1 MKTYIYTVKNSS
13 PKRGYNR
20 EISVY
25 RIKNN
30 QPLHIGTNDE
40 ILTSSYKGDY
50 ATACDIIA
58 DIDNV
63 KKSKDGYSLES
74 KNIKVIELY

>member
-13 PKRGYNR
+13 SKRGYNR

-30 QPLHIGTNDE
+30 QPIHIGTNDE
-40 ILTSSYKGDY
+40 ISTASYKGDY
-50 ATACDIIA
+50 ATACDLI
-58 DIDNV
+58 V
-63 KKSKDGYSLES
+63 KHDKAKPSKDGYSLES
-74 KNIKVIELY
+74 KNIKVLELY

>member
-13 PKRGYNR
+13 SKRGYNR

-30 QPLHIGTNDE
+30 QPVYVGTDDE
-40 ILTSSYKGDY
+40 ISTAGYKGDY
-50 ATACDIIA
+50 AIACELISKHDKA
-58 DIDNV
+58 
-63 KKSKDGYSLES
+63 KMSKDGYSLES
-74 KNIKVIELY
+74 EAIKILELR